1 MQAWMGVLWL
11 GWMAPALALSPYVR
25 ADTLVCD
32 GLPVCVAGAQKK
44 LQAAGFRVVGVHAPP
59 GLPQSAVVV
68 VTDTAF
74 LEAVRRLGGQAI
86 IGAGIRVGVQAD
98 GRLSYINPDY
108 WYRAYFQRKFDT
120 AAKEVTALSIRL
132 AKSLGRRGE
141 FGGDVPATD
150 LSTYRY
156 MLGMEQFDSDKTEL
170 ATYPSFEAALQTVQA
185 NLARR
190 VAHTAK
196 VYEIV
201 MPDKKLAVFG
211 VAMNDPKRG
220 EGWWV
225 KKAGTEHIAALPWE
239 VYIVN
244 GKVYAL
250 YARYRTAL
258 AWPALSM
265 GSFMAIADHPDTT
278 HEMLTRVAGGQYER
292 PGW

>member
-1 MQAWMGVLWL
+1 MLLAWVG
-11 GWMAPALALSPYVR
+11 PALALSPYVR
-25 ADTLVCD
+25 GDKLICNS
-32 GLPVCVAGAQKK
+32 LPVCVDGARKK

-59 GLPQSAVVV
+59 GVPQAAVVV
-68 VTDTAF
+68 VIDAAF

-86 IGAGIRVGVQAD
+86 IGAGIRIGVHAD

-108 WYRAYFQRKFDT
+108 WYRAYFRRKFDV
-120 AAKEVTALSIRL
+120 AAKDVTALAIRL
-132 AKSLGRRGE
+132 AKTLGRRGE
-141 FGGDVPATD
+141 FGGDVPATE
-150 LSTYRY
+150 LPTYRY
-156 MLGMEQFDSDKTEL
+156 LLGMEQFDSDKTEL
-170 ATYPSFEAALQTVQA
+170 TTYRSFEAALQAVQA

-190 VAHTAK
+190 VAHTSK
-196 VYEIV
+196 VYEII

-225 KKAGTEHIAALPWE
+225 KKAGPEHIAALPWE
-239 VYIVN
+239 LYIVN

-265 GSFMAIADHPDTT
+265 GSFMAISDHPDTA